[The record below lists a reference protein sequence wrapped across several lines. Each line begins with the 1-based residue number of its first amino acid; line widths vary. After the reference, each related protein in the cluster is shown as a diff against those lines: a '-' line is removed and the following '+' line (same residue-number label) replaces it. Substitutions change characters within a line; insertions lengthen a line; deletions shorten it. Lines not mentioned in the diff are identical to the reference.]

1 MAAHMVNNLF
11 IIFYFIVFFVVVIS
25 PFTQLIRA
33 QQKSSRVCVPSLHLL
48 SFLFFFKVLLTVE
61 SAAAVA
67 CEVHRLAFET
77 PVCGRRPCV
86 SEQMGCFEI
95 ASRKT
100 PRFTFDRRLPSFTA
114 RSEFLS
120 TVQRQY
126 GSTSSTQ
133 SVRAAI
139 RHATV

>member
-1 MAAHMVNNLF
+1 MCSEPTPP
-11 IIFYFIVFFVVVIS
+11 VF
-25 PFTQLIRA
+25 
-33 QQKSSRVCVPSLHLL
+33 
-48 SFLFFFKVLLTVE
+48 SFFFFKVLLTVE

-126 GSTSSTQ
+126 GSTSSIQ

-139 RHATV
+139 RHATVITRLIRQQNKFRQEKGSAATEYWFVVYQRCLV